1 MNWGRKFIGYAGPV
15 APGTALLVGLAAALT
30 LGGCGMPGAPLP
42 PTLNLALPISDL
54 AAIRAGDSVSLTW
67 TMPKKNTDKLL
78 LKGNLQV
85 RICRREGA
93 TGSCATISN
102 LQLAPEAAGK
112 FNEILP
118 AALTVGVARELSYF
132 VEVRNRNGRSAG
144 LSNPAVVLAGEAPA
158 AITGLQ
164 AEVRKQGVVL
174 RWNPGS
180 DEQSP
185 AAIRLHRKLLTR
197 ATAKVNAELK
207 GPLSAPPEPVELSL
221 LVDARVAGGHALAKA
236 LDKNIR
242 FGETYEYRV
251 QRVARVTV
259 DGQMQELDGPL
270 SAPVQ
275 VEARDVFPPAV
286 PAGLA
291 AVAIIGENGTEPAID
306 LSWQPDTEPDL
317 AGYIVYRREGDGSWQ
332 RISPAQLVVGPAF
345 HDPHVQAGRS
355 YIYAVSAVDQG
366 GHESER
372 SGEAQ
377 ETIPGP

>member
-1 MNWGRKFIGYAGPV
+1 
-15 APGTALLVGLAAALT
+15 
-30 LGGCGMPGAPLP
+30 MPGAPLP
-42 PTLNLALPISDL
+42 PTLNLAVPVNEL
-54 AAIRAGDSVSLTW
+54 AAIRAGDNVALTW

-144 LSNPAVVLAGEAPA
+144 LSNAAVVLAGEAPA
-158 AITGLQ
+158 PIIGLK
-164 AEVRKQGVVL
+164 AEVRKEGVAL
-174 RWNPGS
+174 HWNPAT
-180 DEQSP
+180 DEASTN
-185 AAIRLHRKLLTR
+185 AIRLHRKLLT
-197 ATAKVNAELK
+197 TALPAVIAQK
-207 GPLSAPPEPVELSL
+207 GPLSAPPEPVELTL
-221 LVDARVAGGHALAKA
+221 LVDAGAAGGHEPAKA

-242 FGETYEYRV
+242 FGETYEYRA
-251 QRVARVTV
+251 QRAARVTV

-275 VEARDVFPPAV
+275 VEAMDVFPPAV

-366 GHESER
+366 GHESAR
-372 SGEAQ
+372 SGDAE